1 MRLLRLALENWRGIE
16 ACDVRFADG
25 VTIVEG
31 PNEAGKSTLVEALL
45 TLVRELDS
53 SKKQAI
59 KAVMP
64 VGRDVGSTV
73 TAEIET
79 GDYRFVYSKTYN
91 KSAQTTLDVSAP
103 RREQLTGREAHERAE
118 AILNETVDL
127 ALWQALLTEQGASLA
142 PADLKD
148 SEGLSNALDEAAGHA
163 TTGVED
169 MDLYDAARAEY
180 ERYYTPRTGKPRFAQ
195 LEQDHE
201 AAVAARDA
209 AAAALAEVERD
220 AEAHDGLQADLRRR
234 REAIPDLE
242 ARVRE
247 REASWQSVTK
257 LRQELELAETR
268 LTSAADRQAAAARAL
283 EERKALADTIATD
296 EKALAAEKEKQQPLA
311 ERATER
317 AKKVDSARLVAE
329 DKRKRRNAARER
341 VEAAR
346 RDLAYLEDRDRLAKN
361 EQRLEDHTAVAEQL
375 KKTSKTLNDIAIDD
389 AGLEAIRDASHELD
403 KAKSKRDLAATA
415 VTVTAEQS
423 LDFTIEDEDVSL
435 VTGEAE
441 KRYVASGLEIRFPDL
456 ASVRIAPPR
465 TAAELESDL
474 SEAETALASALE
486 RYRVKNLAEAIEQN
500 ETRRSAEAE
509 RQRLRSRA
517 AEILSS
523 GGAEEKGEET
533 AEEIAESVRSLR
545 ERCEAFLEQRG
556 GQDGLPADAAA
567 GREALSA
574 AEQALKDA
582 ESDYEAAQQRETE
595 LRAEHA
601 EADAALRQ
609 AKEALIGR
617 EATLKDRQKRLQTA
631 RAEAPDDALEARL
644 RDAAAA
650 AEQLE
655 TDTAAIRR
663 RLDQLDP
670 DSVETLYTNAR
681 DALTRV
687 ERDLTQTEQ
696 QLAVL
701 HDRLERAQAD
711 GRYDALETADRRV
724 TDTADELAATRRR
737 AAAAERLWTTL
748 NQHRDAARQAYV
760 QPLKDAIEKL
770 GRIVFGQRFEVA
782 IGEDWKLEAV
792 TRDEQTLP
800 FESLSVGAKEQLG
813 ILARL
818 AAARIVAEQGGVP
831 LIIDDALGFSDPSR
845 LETMGAA
852 IAAAGRDCQ
861 IVILTCTPG
870 RFTHVGS
877 AEVVSMVTTS
887 ATTSAT
893 TRRS

>member
-1 MRLLRLALENWRGIE
+1 MRLRRLALENWKGID

-59 KAVMP
+59 RAVMP

-91 KSAQTTLDVSAP
+91 KSPQTTLDVSAP
-103 RREQLTGREAHERAE
+103 RREQLAGREAHERAE

-127 ALWQALLTEQGASLA
+127 ALWQALLTEQGASLT
-142 PADLKD
+142 PADLRN

-220 AEAHDGLQADLRRR
+220 AEAHDRLQADVRRR
-234 REAIPDLE
+234 REALPDLE

-247 REASWQSVTK
+247 HEASWQSVTR

-268 LTSAADRQAAAARAL
+268 LASAADQQAATARAL

-296 EKALAAEKEKQQPLA
+296 EEALAAEKEKQQPLA
-311 ERATER
+311 ERATEL

-329 DKRKRRNAARER
+329 DKRKRRNAAREQ

-346 RDLAYLEDRDRLAKN
+346 RDLAYLEDRDRLARN
-361 EQRLEDHTAVAEQL
+361 EQRLQDHAAVAEQL
-375 KKTSKTLNDIAIDD
+375 KQTSKTLNDIAIDD

-423 LDFTIEDEDVSL
+423 VDFTIEDEDVSL

-441 KRYVASGLEIRFPDL
+441 KRTIASGLEIRFPGL

-474 SEAETALASALE
+474 SEAESVLASALE
-486 RYRVKNLAEAIEQN
+486 RYRVQDLAEAIEQN
-500 ETRRSAEAE
+500 EIRRSAEAE

-523 GGAEEKGEET
+523 GGAREKGEEKGEET
-533 AEEIAESVRSLR
+533 AEEIAEEIAESVRSLR
-545 ERCEAFLEQRG
+545 ERCEAFLELRD

-567 GREALSA
+567 AREALAA
-574 AEQALKDA
+574 AESTLKDA
-582 ESDYEAAQQRETE
+582 ESEYEAAQQRETE

-601 EADAALRQ
+601 EADAALRE
-609 AKEALIGR
+609 AKESLIGR
-617 EATLKDRQKRLQTA
+617 EATLKDRQQRLQAA
-631 RAEAPDDALEARL
+631 RAEAADDALEAKV

-650 AEQLE
+650 AERLE
-655 TDTAAIRR
+655 ADTAAIRR

-681 DALTRV
+681 DALTRA

-701 HDRLERAQAD
+701 HDRLERARAD

-724 TDTADELAATRRR
+724 TDTADELATTRRR

-760 QPLKDAIEKL
+760 RPLKDAIERL
-770 GRIVFGQRFEVA
+770 GRIVFGQSFEVA
-782 IGEDWKLEAV
+782 IGDDWKLEAV

-800 FESLSVGAKEQLG
+800 FEALSVGAQEQLG

-831 LIIDDALGFSDPSR
+831 LIIDDALGFSDPAR

-861 IVILTCTPG
+861 IIILTCTPG
-870 RFTHVGS
+870 RFAHVGS
-877 AEVVSMVTTS
+877 GQVV
-887 ATTSAT
+887 AL
-893 TRRS
+893 

>member
-1 MRLLRLALENWRGIE
+1 MRLRRLALENWRGID

-45 TLVRELDS
+45 TLIRDLDS
-53 SKKQAI
+53 SKKQTI

-64 VGRDVGSTV
+64 VGRDVGSSV
-73 TAEIET
+73 TAEVET

-91 KSAQTTLDVSAP
+91 KSPQTTLDVSAP

-127 ALWQALLTEQGASLA
+127 ALWEALLTEQGASLA

-163 TTGVED
+163 TAGVED
-169 MDLYDAARAEY
+169 MDLLDAARAEY

-195 LEQDHE
+195 LEQDYD

-220 AEAHDGLQADLRRR
+220 TAEHDRLQSDLRRR
-234 REAIPDLE
+234 REAIPGLE
-242 ARVRE
+242 AKLRE
-247 REASWQSVTK
+247 HEASWQSVTR

-268 LTSAADRQAAAARAL
+268 LAGAADQKTAATRAL
-283 EERKALADTIATD
+283 EERKALADATASD

-311 ERATER
+311 DRANEL
-317 AKKVDSARLVAE
+317 AGKADSARLVAE
-329 DKRKRRNAARER
+329 DKRKRRNAAREQ

-346 RDLAYLEDRDRLAKN
+346 RDLAYREDRERLARN
-361 EQRLEDHTAVAEQL
+361 EQRLKDHAAVAEQL
-375 KKTSKTLNDIAIDD
+375 KQTSKILNDIAVDD
-389 AGLEAIRDASHELD
+389 AGLDAIRDASHELD

-415 VTVTAEQS
+415 VTVTVEQS

-441 KRYVASGLEIRFPDL
+441 KRYVASGLEIRFPGL

-474 SEAETALASALE
+474 SEAETALASTLE

-509 RQRLRSRA
+509 RQRLKSRA

-523 GGAEEKGEET
+523 AGGDET
-533 AEEIAESVRSLR
+533 AEETVDEIAESVRSLHQ
-545 ERCEAFLEQRG
+545 RCEAFLEDRG
-556 GQDGLPADAAA
+556 GEDGLPADVPAA
-567 GREALSA
+567 REALAA
-574 AEQALKDA
+574 AERALKDA
-582 ESDYEAAQQRETE
+582 ESEYEAAQQREAE
-595 LRAEHA
+595 LRAEHT
-601 EADAALRQ
+601 EADAALRE

-617 EATLKDRQKRLQTA
+617 EATLKDRQQRLRAA
-631 RAEAPDDALEARL
+631 RAETPDDALAAKVREAG
-644 RDAAAA
+644 AA

-655 TDTAAIRR
+655 ADTAAIRR

-670 DSVETLYTNAR
+670 DSVETLYINAR
-681 DALTRV
+681 DALTRA
-687 ERDLTQTEQ
+687 ERDLTQSEQ

-701 HDRLERAQAD
+701 RDRLQRAQAD

-724 TDTADELAATRRR
+724 TDTADELATTRRR

-748 NQHRDAARQAYV
+748 NQHRDAAHQAYV
-760 QPLKDAIEKL
+760 APLKEAIERL
-770 GRIVFGQRFEVA
+770 GRIVFGQSFEVA
-782 IGEDWKLEAV
+782 IGDDWKLEAV

-800 FESLSVGAKEQLG
+800 FEALSVGAQEQLG

-852 IAAAGRDCQ
+852 IATAGKECQ
-861 IVILTCTPG
+861 VIILTCTPG
-870 RFTHVGS
+870 RFAHVGS
-877 AEVVSMVTTS
+877 AEVIRM
-887 ATTSAT
+887 AGEG
-893 TRRS
+893 

>member
-1 MRLLRLALENWRGIE
+1 MRLRRLALENWKGID

-59 KAVMP
+59 RAVMP

-91 KSAQTTLDVSAP
+91 KSPQTTLDVSAP
-103 RREQLTGREAHERAE
+103 RREQLAGREAHERVE

-127 ALWQALLTEQGASLA
+127 ALWQALLTEQGDSLT
-142 PADLKD
+142 PADLRN

-220 AEAHDGLQADLRRR
+220 AEAHDRLQADVRRR
-234 REAIPDLE
+234 REALPDLE

-247 REASWQSVTK
+247 HEASWQSVTR

-268 LTSAADRQAAAARAL
+268 LASAADQQAAAARAL

-296 EKALAAEKEKQQPLA
+296 EKALAVEKEKQQPLA
-311 ERATER
+311 ERARER
-317 AKKVDSARLVAE
+317 AKRVDSARLVAE
-329 DKRKRRNAARER
+329 DKRKRRNAAREQ

-346 RDLAYLEDRDRLAKN
+346 RDLGYLEDRDRLAKN
-361 EQRLEDHTAVAEQL
+361 EQRLKDHAAVAEQL
-375 KKTSKTLNDIAIDD
+375 KQTSKTLNGIAIDD

-423 LDFTIEDEDVSL
+423 VDFIIEDEDVSL

-441 KRYVASGLEIRFPDL
+441 KRTIASGLEIRFPGL

-474 SEAETALASALE
+474 SEAESALASALE
-486 RYRVKNLAEAIEQN
+486 RYRVHNLAEAIEQN
-500 ETRRSAEAE
+500 EIRRSAEAE
-509 RQRLRSRA
+509 RQRLRARA

-523 GGAEEKGEET
+523 GGAREKGEEKGEVKGEET
-533 AEEIAESVRSLR
+533 AEEIAEEIAESVRSLR
-545 ERCEAFLEQRG
+545 ERCEAFLELRD

-567 GREALSA
+567 AREALTA
-574 AEQALKDA
+574 AEHALKDA
-582 ESDYEAAQQRETE
+582 ESEYEAAQQRETE

-601 EADAALRQ
+601 EADAALRE
-609 AKEALIGR
+609 AKESLIGR
-617 EATLKDRQKRLQTA
+617 EATLKDRQQRLRAA
-631 RAEAPDDALEARL
+631 RAEAADDALEAKVR
-644 RDAAAA
+644 AAAA
-650 AEQLE
+650 AVERLE
-655 TDTAAIRR
+655 ADTAAIRR

-670 DSVETLYTNAR
+670 DSVESLYTNAR
-681 DALTRV
+681 DALTRA

-701 HDRLERAQAD
+701 HDRLERARAD

-724 TDTADELAATRRR
+724 TDTADELATTRRR

-760 QPLKDAIEKL
+760 RPLKDAIERL
-770 GRIVFGQRFEVA
+770 GRIVFGQSFEVA
-782 IGEDWKLEAV
+782 IGDDWKLEAV

-800 FESLSVGAKEQLG
+800 FEALSVGAQEQLG

-831 LIIDDALGFSDPSR
+831 LIIDDALGFSDPTR

-861 IVILTCTPG
+861 IIILTCTPG
-870 RFTHVGS
+870 RFAHVGS
-877 AEVVSMVTTS
+877 GQVV
-887 ATTSAT
+887 AL
-893 TRRS
+893 